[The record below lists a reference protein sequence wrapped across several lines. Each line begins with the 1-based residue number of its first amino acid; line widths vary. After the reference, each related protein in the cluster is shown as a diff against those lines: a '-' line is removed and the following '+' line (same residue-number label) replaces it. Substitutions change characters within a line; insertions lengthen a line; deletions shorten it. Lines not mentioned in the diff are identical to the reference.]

1 MEQILN
7 KFLVMQKT
15 VNIKGEQHNSQSIP
29 KKVLWIPSGTES
41 NLQMSIFFFFFPF
54 TSKSL
59 ESDLQFEKQD

>member
-29 KKVLWIPSGTES
+29 KKVL
-41 NLQMSIFFFFFPF
+41 
-54 TSKSL
+54 
-59 ESDLQFEKQD
+59 